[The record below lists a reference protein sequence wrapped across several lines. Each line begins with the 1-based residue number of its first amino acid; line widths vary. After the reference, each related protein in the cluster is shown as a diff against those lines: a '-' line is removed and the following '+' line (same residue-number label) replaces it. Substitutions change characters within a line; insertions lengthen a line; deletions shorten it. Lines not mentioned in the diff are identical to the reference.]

1 MVKVIMGL
9 KGSGKTKQLLSA
21 MHEAVIHETGCIV
34 CIEIGNRLT
43 YDVDYR
49 VRLIEASDYDQDGY
63 TFLKGFISGLHA
75 GNFDIT
81 QIYID
86 KLYKVAGCSDIAQTE
101 DFLNWCARFGE
112 ANSINFMIMISDD
125 VENATEGIRQYF

>member
-21 MHEAVIHETGCIV
+21 MHEAVVNEPGCIV
-34 CIEIGNRLT
+34 CIEYGNRLT
-43 YDVDYR
+43 YDADYR
-49 VRLIEASDYDQDGY
+49 VRLIEASDYDQAGY

-86 KLYKVAGCSDIAQTE
+86 KLYKVAGCSDIAETE
-101 DFLNWCARFGE
+101 EFVTWCERFGD
-112 ANSINFMIMISDD
+112 ANGINFMIMISDD
-125 VENATEGIRQYF
+125 VEKATDTMRKYF